1 MGAEDQ
7 QEEREVL
14 ESIFPDEITGTAHC
28 NIVPLFNHQPCSP
41 SSPDVSET
49 EFRVSILLEV
59 TPGEGDPKD
68 LSSRTCPLSLLPDP
82 RLIFPATIILNV
94 QYPSSYPDE
103 APRLDI
109 TQPPNA
115 PKHPYLDIQDDKQRL
130 LDSLSDTIEEN
141 LGMAM
146 IFTLVTVLKDS
157 AELLISERQN
167 AKQALADMEAAK
179 LEEEENKKFQ
189 GEAVTRDSFIRWR
202 EEFRKE
208 MEGLRKKEEEE
219 REAEE
224 KKKKIAKEERKLTGK
239 ELWQQGLAQGG
250 DEEEDGVDL
259 QALKNLKVSAE
270 S

>member
-1 MGAEDQ
+1 MGVDDQ

-14 ESIFPDEITGTAHC
+14 DSIFPEEITGTA
-28 NIVPLFNHQPCSP
+28 CSCVN
-41 SSPDVSET
+41 SVRHLTYFSTDVSET
-49 EFRVSILLEV
+49 EFRISIQLEI
-59 TPGEGDPKD
+59 TPGDEDPKD
-68 LSSRTCPLSLLPDP
+68 LQSRTHSVPVPKLL
-82 RLIFPATIILNV
+82 LTILAIIILNV
-94 QYPSSYPDE
+94 QYPPSYPDE

-130 LDSLSDTIEEN
+130 LDSLSETIEEN

-179 LEEEENKKFQ
+179 AEEEENKKFQ
-189 GEAVTRDSFIRWR
+189 GEAVTRESFIRWR
-202 EEFRKE
+202 EAFRQE
-208 MEGLRKKEEEE
+208 LEDKKRREEEE
-219 REAEE
+219 REAED
-224 KKKKIAKEERKLTGK
+224 KKKKGPKEERKLTGK
-239 ELWQQGLAQGG
+239 ELWQRGLATGG
-250 DEEEDGVDL
+250 ADEEDDDAIDVQAMKDL
-259 QALKNLKVSAE
+259 KLSAE